1 MINGGPDPL
10 FVKAMVVPSR
20 EVVVRFSPV
29 DFVRPLEYQ
38 ITSPPTATIARIT
51 TNVIRCIEPPDLSSR
66 SASAQF
72 ARSRCAGSKTQTDSL
87 RYRGARLTR
96 SWEGRRRGSP
106 EFEPC
111 RHRRASGALRRDP
124 PW

>member
-1 MINGGPDPL
+1 MINGGPDPH
-10 FVKAMVVPSR
+10 FVKAIVVPSR
-20 EVVVRFSPV
+20 EVVVRFSPI
-29 DFVRPLEYQ
+29 DFTVRPLEYQ
-38 ITSPPTATIARIT
+38 ITNPPTATIARIT
-51 TNVIRCIEPPDLSSR
+51 ANVIRCMEPPDLYSR

-87 RYRGARLTR
+87 RYLGARLTR

-111 RHRRASGALRRDP
+111 RHRRASGA
-124 PW
+124 